1 MITITDLILYAVY
14 YGCVFEHIAPL
25 ICIGAL
31 LEETPNKTA
40 SLNSLMDD
48 VNLLIDK
55 KYTQYKELFE
65 TEE

>member
-1 MITITDLILYAVY
+1 MDKIKVTKEQHLALGSVL
-14 YGCVFEHIAPL
+14 EHIAPL

-31 LEETPNKTA
+31 LEETPNKTV